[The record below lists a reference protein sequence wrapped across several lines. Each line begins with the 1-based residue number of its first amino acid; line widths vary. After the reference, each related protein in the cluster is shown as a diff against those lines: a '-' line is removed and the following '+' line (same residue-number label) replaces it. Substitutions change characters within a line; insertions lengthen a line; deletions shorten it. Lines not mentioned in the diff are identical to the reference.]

1 MDLIRKI
8 LREYDEDDED
18 DKTIFEKQM
27 FSEKMYQKIFRIFD
41 KHIESNPNFIF
52 NFLEGLNLFDENIRS
67 EDLESN
73 IIYKYLTEHKDRPN
87 SYIKITF
94 IPSEMSTFFCDDD
107 GDYDIQSIARDY
119 FRFEYD
125 YGADYGC
132 YDFEEYYFDKID
144 KENLGIMKEH
154 YLKNLEGE
162 PSEEDFKEFVGEEFG
177 DYIGCAVGDAQHSA
191 DINALHSDFEE
202 GITDYLSNFN
212 GKLQP
217 PVDKEGNKGLG
228 LVYVGYVELGDLANS
243 SSFKE
248 TLHASLE
255 HGYPTFLEILDHVLE
270 DEREGWGQEYN
281 SFLPEDC
288 ISINTYKHFKYGG
301 AGDIDWKYFNE
312 ILLDRVDH
320 Y

>member
-52 NFLEGLNLFDENIRS
+52 NFLEGLNLFDENIKS

-162 PSEEDFKEFVGEEFG
+162 PSEEDFKEFVEEEFG
-177 DYIGCAVGDAQHSA
+177 DYIGCAAGDAQHSA
-191 DINALHSDFEE
+191 DINVLHSDFED
-202 GITDYLSNFN
+202 GIIDYLSNFN
-212 GKLQP
+212 GGFQNQT
-217 PVDKEGNKGLG
+217 DKEGNRGGSLE
-228 LVYVGYVELGDLANS
+228 YVGHIELGDLVS
-243 SSFKE
+243 SPEFKE
-248 TLHASLE
+248 TLHAELT
-255 HGYPTFLEILDHVLE
+255 HGYPNFTTILDGIINE
-270 DEREGWGQEYN
+270 EQEGGAEYN
-281 SFLPEDC
+281 YFLSEDC
-288 ISINTYKHFKYGG
+288 ISIDTYKHFRYGG
-301 AGDIDWKYFNE
+301 AGDVDWEYFNE
-312 ILLDRVDH
+312 ILLDRINH